1 MSALDDFIMSDL
13 ICIAM
18 GYNDNM
24 TDTERL
30 TERLTEQGWFDRD
43 IGLLM
48 GEDDDD

>member
-30 TERLTEQGWFDRD
+30 TEQGWFDRD